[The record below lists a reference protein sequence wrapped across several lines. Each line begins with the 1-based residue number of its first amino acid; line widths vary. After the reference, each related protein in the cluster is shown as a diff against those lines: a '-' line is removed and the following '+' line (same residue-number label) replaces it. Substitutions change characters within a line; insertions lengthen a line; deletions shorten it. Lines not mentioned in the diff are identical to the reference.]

1 MSCTGKHS
9 RKKHENI
16 QRRDGSVKR
25 DGMIKYLSLLGVICV
40 FLGTTACFF
49 MKKEKPWVPL
59 ALESGVTPQVA
70 TLTEQGTQAYQAKQ
84 FDEAK
89 NYFSQAVTAVPQSG
103 PAHYNYALALYA
115 LGDTEQAR
123 QQFMEAANLAPGD
136 KVIWDSPALR
146 PYGNVESSG
155 KKMLIPPGAGSGRQ
169 GLGGGVGGPGGPR

>member
-1 MSCTGKHS
+1 M
-9 RKKHENI
+9 
-16 QRRDGSVKR
+16 
-25 DGMIKYLSLLGVICV
+25 MKYLSLLGVICV

-146 PYGNVESSG
+146 PYGNVETP
-155 KKMLIPPGAGSGRQ
+155 KRKLILPPGRQ
-169 GLGGGVGGPGGPR
+169 GLGGGVGGPPGGPR